1 MKHKSQVNREK
12 VNLTNFDWNRCCI
25 FVSFSRNLKKWKKI
39 LCTVVVKTEKIGYT
53 RVTDFLGCSTALS
66 F

>member
-1 MKHKSQVNREK
+1 MGK
-12 VNLTNFDWNRCCI
+12 VNLTNFDRDRCCV
-25 FVSFSRNLKKWKKI
+25 FVNYSRKLKKWKKF
-39 LCTVVVKTEKIGYT
+39 LCTVVVKSEKIGYT